1 MDRPLRGL
9 TNWQVHTVVHW
20 CGVIRAELLRRSLVK
35 ATTYRLLIMALDF
48 ATIYFLTGA
57 LGVSLGFVIASNIY
71 TTLAYVGH
79 ERLWA
84 HVQWGIRGSQ

>member
-1 MDRPLRGL
+1 M
-9 TNWQVHTVVHW
+9 
-20 CGVIRAELLRRSLVK
+20 IRAELLRRSLVK